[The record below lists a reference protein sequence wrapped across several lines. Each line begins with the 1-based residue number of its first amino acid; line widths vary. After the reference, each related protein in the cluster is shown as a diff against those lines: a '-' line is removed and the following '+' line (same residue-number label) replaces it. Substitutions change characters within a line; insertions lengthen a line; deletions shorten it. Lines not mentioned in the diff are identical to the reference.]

1 MKEFPRSLALTL
13 LRAYKW
19 TISPLLLPAC
29 RYVPTCSQYAL
40 EAVDRY
46 GAMRGSAM
54 AIWRVLRCNPFSRG
68 GIDLVV
74 PSKSSGVAIH
84 GHDTGLCSH

>member
-1 MKEFPRSLALTL
+1 MKQISRAVVTIF
-13 LRAYKW
+13 LRGYKW
-19 TISPLLLPAC
+19 AISPMLLPAC
-29 RYVPTCSQYAL
+29 RYVPTCSDYAL

-46 GAMRGSAM
+46 GAMRGGAM

-74 PSKSSGVAIH
+74 KSSSLPVRSH
-84 GHDTGLCSH
+84 ETGLCSH